1 MIAVTFI
8 VGLLPIIGNLIS
20 NTVIV
25 LVSFSVSPA
34 TAVASLA
41 FLIIIHKLEYFVNAR
56 IIGARIKA
64 RAWEL
69 LVAML
74 VMDAW
79 FGIPGLIASP
89 IYYAYGKDELTKRGL
104 I

>member
-1 MIAVTFI
+1 M
-8 VGLLPIIGNLIS
+8 
-20 NTVIV
+20 
-25 LVSFSVSPA
+25 
-34 TAVASLA
+34 
-41 FLIIIHKLEYFVNAR
+41 NAR
-56 IIGARIKA
+56 IIGARIRA